1 VAPACSV
8 LPHPAQ
14 LVCIALFCFC
24 SPSQTQEQVCME
36 LRLRFTLL
44 LSSCLEK
51 VYSECTIGLVF
62 TNVLYKMLTNT
73 VLILCYQPLLFL
85 PNL

>member
-1 VAPACSV
+1 
-8 LPHPAQ
+8 
-14 LVCIALFCFC
+14 
-24 SPSQTQEQVCME
+24 ME

-62 TNVLYKMLTNT
+62 TNVLNKMLTNT
-73 VLILCYQPLLFL
+73 VLILCYQPLLLL

>member
-1 VAPACSV
+1 
-8 LPHPAQ
+8 
-14 LVCIALFCFC
+14 
-24 SPSQTQEQVCME
+24 ME

>member
-1 VAPACSV
+1 
-8 LPHPAQ
+8 
-14 LVCIALFCFC
+14 
-24 SPSQTQEQVCME
+24 ME

-62 TNVLYKMLTNT
+62 TNVLNKMLTNT
-73 VLILCYQPLLFL
+73 VLILCATNHCFSSLTFEPYLQIQA
-85 PNL
+85 